1 MNVNLFKVDSSRVYG
16 KVTNMIV
23 ENVGSETNQARK
35 HKESSAEFEY
45 AKFDL
50 WIQ

>member
-1 MNVNLFKVDSSRVYG
+1 MTNL
-16 KVTNMIV
+16 NV
-23 ENVGSETNQARK
+23 ENVGSETSQARK
-35 HKESSAEFEY
+35 IEELLAEFEY